1 MDTSLSLK
9 SFKQILS
16 DLISFDTTSKNSN
29 LSSIKYIENLFKK
42 NSNYKIIKV
51 FNDDRDKC
59 SIYIFPKNKNILE
72 GILFSGHIDT
82 VPTSQQKWN
91 TDPYKAKIISNKLYG
106 RGSTDMKGF
115 LSVVLYNMLKNP
127 TYPLCL
133 TVTHDE
139 ETGCDGIKNLMN
151 YLKINKIQ
159 LPNKC
164 IVGEPTNLKIVTA
177 NKGVEIIETSITSK
191 IDEGHSSNFNQN
203 INTIT
208 TASNFVSYLQSI
220 QKIIPNKN
228 LLKCKP
234 GNSTIHIGLLSG
246 GTSHNIIPKKA
257 FFRWEMRYINNDNNF
272 IKNKLFK
279 YQKKFL
285 KINKKFTANY
295 LINNETLFYVLGL
308 KENKQKTI
316 INFMKKFINSN
327 SFHVAYGTEAGIIQ
341 SYGLSTIIFGPG
353 SIKQAHKPNEYIS
366 LDQLNKFD
374 KILSRID

>member
-1 MDTSLSLK
+1 MDTPLSLK
-9 SFKQILS
+9 NFKQILS

-29 LSSIKYIENLFKK
+29 LSSIKYIENLFKI

-51 FNDDRDKC
+51 FNDKKDKC
-59 SIYIFPKNKNILE
+59 SLYIFPKYKDILN

-82 VPTSQQKWN
+82 VPTTQQKWKTN
-91 TDPYKAKIISNKLYG
+91 PYKAQIISNKLYG

-115 LSVVLYNMLKNP
+115 LSVVIYNMLKNP

-151 YLKINKIQ
+151 YLKIKKIQ
-159 LPNKC
+159 FPKKC

-177 NKGVEIIETSITSK
+177 NKGVEIIETSIISK

-208 TASNFVSYLQSI
+208 TASSFVTYLQSI

-228 LLKCKP
+228 LLKCNP

-246 GTSHNIIPKKA
+246 GTSHNIIPKKTV
-257 FFRWEMRYINNDNNF
+257 FRWEMRYINNDNNF

-279 YQKKFL
+279 YQKHFL
-285 KINKKFTANY
+285 RINKKFTSNY
-295 LINNETLFYVLGL
+295 LIDNETLFYVLGL

-341 SYGLSTIIFGPG
+341 SYGLSTVIFGPG
-353 SIKQAHKPNEYIS
+353 SIKQAHKPNEYIL
-366 LDQLNKFD
+366 LDQLDRFN
-374 KILSRID
+374 KILSRIH

>member
-1 MDTSLSLK
+1 MDTSLNLK
-9 SFKQILS
+9 NFKQILS

-42 NSNYKIIKV
+42 NLNYKIIKV
-51 FNDDRDKC
+51 FNKQKDKC
-59 SIYIFPKNKNILE
+59 SLYIFPKNKNILN

-82 VPTSQQKWN
+82 VPTTQQKWK

-127 TYPLCL
+127 SYPLCL

-151 YLKINKIQ
+151 YLKIKKIK

-177 NKGVEIIETSITSK
+177 NKGVEVIETSIISK

-208 TASNFVSYLQSI
+208 TASNFISYLQSI
-220 QKIIPNKN
+220 QKIIPNNN
-228 LLKCKP
+228 LLKCNP

-246 GTSHNIIPKKA
+246 GTSHNIIPKKT

-272 IKNKLFK
+272 IKNKLFE
-279 YQKKFL
+279 YQKKYL
-285 KINKKFTANY
+285 KVNKKFTANY
-295 LINNETLFYVLGL
+295 LINNKTLFYVLGL

-316 INFMKKFINSN
+316 IKFMEKFINSN
-327 SFHVAYGTEAGIIQ
+327 SLHVAYGTEAGIIQ